1 MQEGAKV
8 MVGGIQPLCLL
19 ILEPQLLVK
28 GEREMFAHFLL
39 LMF

>member
-1 MQEGAKV
+1 
-8 MVGGIQPLCLL
+8 MVGGIQPLSSDP
-19 ILEPQLLVK
+19 EPQLLVK